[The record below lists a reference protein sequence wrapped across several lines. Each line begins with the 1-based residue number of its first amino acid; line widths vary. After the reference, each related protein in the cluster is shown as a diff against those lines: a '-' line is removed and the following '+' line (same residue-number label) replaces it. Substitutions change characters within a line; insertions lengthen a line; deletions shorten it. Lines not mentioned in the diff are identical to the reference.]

1 MQKNIK
7 MVHVK
12 ESDLILN
19 SDGSVF
25 HLHLKPEDLADKI
38 ILVGDPGRV
47 KQISSKFSSV
57 RVKIANREFITHT
70 GNYNG
75 SEITVISTG
84 IGTDNIDIVLNEL
97 DALVNIDL
105 EKRVPKSKAQSLTI
119 VRIGTSGALQNDI
132 PVGTFLISGKAIGF
146 DGLLN
151 YYDGIE
157 QIIET
162 GFEES
167 ITENLPWSKR
177 FARPYVIPADGTL
190 LRLFQGANTIV
201 GFTISAP
208 GFYAPQGRS
217 LRLPIIFPDWN
228 KSIEKFS
235 FNNQKITNFEMES
248 SAIYGLSK
256 LMGHRALTVCAIIAN
271 RISQEYISD
280 YKPVMDDLIRYTLDK
295 LSKWETTTK

>member
-1 MQKNIK
+1 
-7 MVHVK
+7 MVRVK
-12 ESDLILN
+12 GSDLILN

-25 HLHLKPEDLADKI
+25 HLHLKPGEIADKI

-47 KQISSKFSSV
+47 TQISALFKSI
-57 RVKIANREFITHT
+57 RVKVSNREFISHT
-70 GNYNG
+70 GIYNG

-105 EKRVPKSKAQSLTI
+105 KTRIPKSKSDSLTI
-119 VRIGTSGALQNDI
+119 VRIGTSGALQKNI
-132 PVGTFLISGKAIGF
+132 PVGTFLISKKAIGF

-151 YYDGIE
+151 YYKGMGEISE
-157 QIIET
+157 AE
-162 GFEES
+162 FEEA
-167 ITENLPWSKR
+167 ITNNLPWIQR
-177 FARPYVIPADGTL
+177 FAKPYVVPADEKL
-190 LRLFQGANTIV
+190 LRLFQGDNTTE

-208 GFYAPQGRS
+208 GFYAPQGRT

-228 KSIEKFS
+228 HSIEKFS

-248 SAIYGLSK
+248 SAIYGLSR
-256 LMGHRALTVCAIIAN
+256 LMGHKALTVCAIIAN

-280 YKPVMDDLIRYTLDK
+280 YKPVMNDLIRYTLDK
-295 LSKWETTTK
+295 LCEWETMTK